1 MCLLWQVGSREKA
14 SHPHQSLAAAA
25 QHVSCARGG
34 FFLLFL
40 RRCSS
45 SSPVL
50 DKSKIF
56 CLKFYSVFSL
66 LFMFAGGNDS
76 FFSLAEDKSRGREL
90 QKEQCVVFFPARS
103 LLFCPNQQTC
113 FPFFFFLAAG
123 SVFPKRNLSSITSLE
138 CLYCDDL
145 GVVFFFF
152 DCHTCFYSQSP
163 NVPLTV
169 SIMKTQPASEEA
181 GHL

>member
-1 MCLLWQVGSREKA
+1 MKRPRTHIKAWLLLLNTCRAHGV
-14 SHPHQSLAAAA
+14 
-25 QHVSCARGG
+25 
-34 FFLLFL
+34 FFLLLFL
-40 RRCSS
+40 RRCSSS

-76 FFSLAEDKSRGREL
+76 FFSLAEDKSRRREL
-90 QKEQCVVFFPARS
+90 QKEQCGFFFPARS

-123 SVFPKRNLSSITSLE
+123 SVFPNRNLSSITSLE

-145 GVVFFFF
+145 GVVVFF
-152 DCHTCFYSQSP
+152 
-163 NVPLTV
+163 LTA
-169 SIMKTQPASEEA
+169 TPASIHRA
-181 GHL
+181 QMFHSQFPS